1 MLLILHTQEADG
13 YYAKETVR
21 KIRFIQHNLPLNLIY
36 KLIMKINHKNTSI
49 VKEPVDTTCGL
60 GLCIGLCGPHGL
72 TYRPHMWHKNT
83 LNLTCV

>member
-13 YYAKETVR
+13 YYTKETVR

-60 GLCIGLCGPHGL
+60 SIGLCGPH
-72 TYRPHMWHKNT
+72 
-83 LNLTCV
+83 VD